1 LRTLHRHP
9 YRPSHM
15 HFMFEKAG
23 YDHLITWV
31 FLSLFC

>member
-23 YDHLITWV
+23 YDHLIT
-31 FLSLFC
+31 